1 MLSTKVDRLAAVH
14 QSRIGELY
22 LRHAD
27 ASVRLAYLL
36 TGDRDVAEDLV
47 QDAFIRLAG
56 RLVHVRNP
64 DVFDAYLRT
73 TVVNLSR
80 SYWRRRR
87 VERSYLERA
96 RNTGAPDGTL
106 RERSVE
112 DQEEMWQALRL
123 LSSRQR
129 AAIVLRFY
137 EDLSEVEVA
146 EILQCAPGTVKSLV
160 SRGLEKLRTGM
171 SSEDR

>member
-1 MLSTKVDRLAAVH
+1 M
-14 QSRIGELY
+14 
-22 LRHAD
+22 
-27 ASVRLAYLL
+27 
-36 TGDRDVAEDLV
+36 
-47 QDAFIRLAG
+47 
-56 RLVHVRNP
+56 
-64 DVFDAYLRT
+64 
-73 TVVNLSR
+73 
-80 SYWRRRR
+80 
-87 VERSYLERA
+87 
-96 RNTGAPDGTL
+96 
-106 RERSVE
+106 E